1 MSATSIGQSH
11 IAYELIDDTHPE
23 VVVIEFLSRE
33 IVGTGAAREFG
44 EQLDSLISPAMPRT
58 FVIDFANVRALGSSA
73 FAELVSFA
81 RRVRRLS
88 VCNMRNNLRLGASLI
103 GLDEC
108 AEFAVD
114 RAAAIDSAR
123 NSARPGEQDTVDY
136 PVLSD

>member
-33 IVGTGAAREFG
+33 IVGTATASEFG

-81 RRVRRLS
+81 QS
-88 VCNMRNNLRLGASLI
+88 
-103 GLDEC
+103 
-108 AEFAVD
+108 
-114 RAAAIDSAR
+114 AAAMGLQHA
-123 NSARPGEQDTVDY
+123 E
-136 PVLSD
+136 

>member
-1 MSATSIGQSH
+1 MSATSITQSH

-33 IVGTGAAREFG
+33 IVGTEAAHEFG
-44 EQLDSLISPAMPRT
+44 EQLDSLISAATPRT
-58 FVIDFANVRALGSSA
+58 FVIDFANVRAIGSSA

-88 VCNMRNNLRLGASLI
+88 VCNMRNNLRLGASVI
-103 GLDEC
+103 GLEDC

-123 NSARPGEQDTVDY
+123 RVASPNDQDTVDF
-136 PVLSD
+136 PVLND